1 MNLLVPEKPNR
12 KSTIELSTII
22 FMITDSFKKI
32 LDHKE
37 DFFALEV
44 VTSSEKF
51 NMNCIA
57 VENENKF
64 SHYTLEKRQKSE

>member
-1 MNLLVPEKPNR
+1 
-12 KSTIELSTII
+12 
-22 FMITDSFKKI
+22 MITDSFKKI